1 MNRDETTGDGSVRS
15 RLLKWRSEHV
25 PDTPFMFITV
35 TVVGLAT
42 GACAFVLK
50 RMVAWISH
58 GVMDY
63 LTASGPDWQFIVAPV
78 VGILLTSFV
87 TAYIMRAKLSHGVRR
102 LKKALKL
109 GDYKVS
115 PDGIIYPMI
124 ASSITLGFGGS
135 SGSEGP
141 IACTGAAIGGN
152 AWRWTGM
159 SPQLLTI
166 MVGCGAGAGIAGIF
180 KAPLGG
186 ALFTLEVM
194 RIPMSTVPV
203 LALVVCALVSAM
215 TAYALGGFTLDVTV
229 QSLPDAFDPSLIGAV
244 ILLGVVCG
252 LYSLYY
258 SYIVKITERFLDGI
272 SSRWVKNVIAG
283 ASIGLVIF
291 IFPSLYGEGYGVI
304 GHLLNGDYG
313 SLLTYSWFEHLP
325 HTPWLLVAVAFG
337 IVIVK
342 CFATSATNS
351 GGGVAGDF
359 APTLFAGCVLGFGYA
374 MLADTL
380 FGVSLPVG
388 IMALAGMAGVMS
400 GVIRAPLMAMI
411 LTSEMVGG
419 YSCFLLLMTAA
430 AVSFGIVRL
439 VTFDDYYRHSADR
452 INGLAFRHLNR
463 R

>member
-1 MNRDETTGDGSVRS
+1 M
-15 RLLKWRSEHV
+15 

-252 LYSLYY
+252 LY
-258 SYIVKITERFLDGI
+258 
-272 SSRWVKNVIAG
+272 
-283 ASIGLVIF
+283 
-291 IFPSLYGEGYGVI
+291 
-304 GHLLNGDYG
+304 
-313 SLLTYSWFEHLP
+313 
-325 HTPWLLVAVAFG
+325 
-337 IVIVK
+337 
-342 CFATSATNS
+342 
-351 GGGVAGDF
+351 
-359 APTLFAGCVLGFGYA
+359 
-374 MLADTL
+374 
-380 FGVSLPVG
+380 
-388 IMALAGMAGVMS
+388 
-400 GVIRAPLMAMI
+400 
-411 LTSEMVGG
+411 
-419 YSCFLLLMTAA
+419 
-430 AVSFGIVRL
+430 
-439 VTFDDYYRHSADR
+439 
-452 INGLAFRHLNR
+452 
-463 R
+463 